1 MARRKTAAA
10 AADTPDPSKVP
21 NPAQAPAEPIPAAS
35 SAPPTPPPQPP
46 TGAPPPNTTASTA
59 VPPENAPPPDAP
71 PPKALEKLPPRRVRT
86 LRKCYI
92 GERLREAGEV
102 FVHTGPRSAVIEELP
117 DDDDQ

>member
-1 MARRKTAAA
+1 
-10 AADTPDPSKVP
+10 
-21 NPAQAPAEPIPAAS
+21 
-35 SAPPTPPPQPP
+35 
-46 TGAPPPNTTASTA
+46 
-59 VPPENAPPPDAP
+59 
-71 PPKALEKLPPRRVRT
+71 VRT